1 MLIFGG
7 VMVAASIFVGYQYL
21 LQVQCRKYI
30 KHNDLANLKQLVNQ
44 RERLA
49 TAMLDDAYAEGNKAA
64 FELLLNAGAKPD
76 GIRYERL
83 TLVHNSARN
92 ADGFWLKKL
101 LEHGANP
108 NYNDVLRSICPI
120 MEAIEANQPEN
131 VRLLIEAGAGVNACA
146 SHNESMLAFAWGM
159 RNGEIAMILLEAG
172 ALVNPPSH
180 RHESFIN
187 KIQRMSE
194 DRYALDEQ
202 GERDE
207 DFLEIARQRFRDQ
220 GLDVWNATWDE
231 SQGDFGVWT
240 IPVWSEKAK

>member
-1 MLIFGG
+1 
-7 VMVAASIFVGYQYL
+7 
-21 LQVQCRKYI
+21 
-30 KHNDLANLKQLVNQ
+30 
-44 RERLA
+44 
-49 TAMLDDAYAEGNKAA
+49 MLDDAYSEGNKAA

-83 TLVHNSARN
+83 TLVHKSARN
-92 ADGFWLKKL
+92 ADRFWLAKL

-108 NYNDVLRSICPI
+108 NYNEVIRSIYPI
-120 MEAIEANQPEN
+120 AQAIEANQPAN
-131 VRLLIEAGAGVNACA
+131 VRLLVKAGADVNVCT
-146 SHNESMLAFAWGM
+146 SHNESMLTLAWSM

-172 ALVNPPSH
+172 ALINPPSH
-180 RHESFIN
+180 RHESFVN

-194 DRYALDEQ
+194 HGIPLGER

-207 DFLEIARQRFRDQ
+207 EFLEIARQRFRDQ